1 MNALPAQDAPPPSPP
16 SRSRLR
22 WISATAA
29 TALAIGGWMTV
40 IAVHAHTPAPAAHG
54 PAANITASAPPPSP
68 ASASS
73 PTSSPAPLPASVP
86 VRVRIPA
93 AGVDTSPVL
102 QLGLAADG
110 TVQVPSVA
118 QADSIGWYREGVTP
132 GQTGPAVL
140 IGHFDTVNGP
150 AVLRNVARV
159 RPGDTI
165 TVDRADGST
174 AVFAVRTLQQ
184 VDKKHFPTQRVYG
197 DTSHPELRVITC
209 GGDLRAG
216 HRPDNIILYADLV
229 LASAS

>member
-1 MNALPAQDAPPPSPP
+1 MNAPPAQEAPPPSPP

-22 WISATAA
+22 WIAATAA
-29 TALAIGGWMTV
+29 AALAVGGWMTV
-40 IAVHAHTPAPAAHG
+40 IAVHADTPAPAAHG
-54 PAANITASAPPPSP
+54 PAANITASAPPPSH

-73 PTSSPAPLPASVP
+73 PTSSPAPLPASAP

-118 QADSIGWYREGVTP
+118 QADRIGWYREGVTP

-184 VDKKHFPTQRVYG
+184 VDKRHFPTQRVYG
-197 DTSHPELRVITC
+197 DTSRPELRVITC

-229 LASAS
+229 RTSPS

>member
-1 MNALPAQDAPPPSPP
+1 MKASPAQDTPPPSPP
-16 SRSRLR
+16 SHSRPR
-22 WISATAA
+22 WIAATAA
-29 TALAIGGWMTV
+29 AALAVGGWMTV
-40 IAVHAHTPAPAAHG
+40 IALHADTPAPAAHG

-68 ASASS
+68 AS
-73 PTSSPAPLPASVP
+73 TSSPAPPAAPLPASAP

-118 QADSIGWYREGVTP
+118 QADRIGWYREGVTP

-159 RPGDTI
+159 RPGATI

-174 AVFAVRTLQQ
+174 AFFAVRTLQQ
-184 VDKKHFPTQRVYG
+184 VDKKNFPTQRVYG
-197 DTSHPELRVITC
+197 DTPRPELRVITC

-216 HRPDNIILYADLV
+216 HRPDNIILYADLIRT
-229 LASAS
+229 SAS